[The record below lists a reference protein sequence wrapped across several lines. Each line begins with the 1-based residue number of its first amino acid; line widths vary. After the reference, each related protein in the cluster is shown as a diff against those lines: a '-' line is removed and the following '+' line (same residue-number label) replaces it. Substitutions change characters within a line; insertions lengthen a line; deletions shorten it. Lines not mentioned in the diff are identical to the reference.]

1 MLRHE
6 APAAL
11 VEIPVDMDDQQGGKL
26 GEDVIGGNDRT
37 PRCPRA
43 LDQAHDRL
51 MKGFAGYQRIRP
63 SGGIDKTGGFTYRT

>member
-1 MLRHE
+1 
-6 APAAL
+6 
-11 VEIPVDMDDQQGGKL
+11 
-26 GEDVIGGNDRT
+26 
-37 PRCPRA
+37 